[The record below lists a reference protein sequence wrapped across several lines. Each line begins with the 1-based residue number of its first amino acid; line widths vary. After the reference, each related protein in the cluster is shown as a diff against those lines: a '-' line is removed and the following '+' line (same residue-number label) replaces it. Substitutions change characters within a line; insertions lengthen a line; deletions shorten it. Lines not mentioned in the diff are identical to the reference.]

1 MKESKKKK
9 TEVKTSMT
17 STVEKRGGGAEEI
30 IKSNFGDDKRYL
42 KIRR

>member
-9 TEVKTSMT
+9 KEVKTSMT
-17 STVEKRGGGAEEI
+17 STVEKRGGAEEI

>member
-1 MKESKKKK
+1 MKESKNKQK
-9 TEVKTSMT
+9 SSIT

-30 IKSNFGDDKRYL
+30 IKSNFGGEKRYL